1 LEEHLKEHGVEVIAR
16 IDHAAAAKKK
26 GLELRPTQVLVFG
39 NPAVGTKLMQ
49 SGPSVALDLPLRV
62 AVWQEADSTV
72 WVGCDDIAETAG
84 KHGITDQAATVKA
97 MKEALT
103 KALAHA
109 TNPY

>member
-1 LEEHLKEHGVEVIAR
+1 
-16 IDHAAAAKKK
+16 
-26 GLELRPTQVLVFG
+26 
-39 NPAVGTKLMQ
+39 M
-49 SGPSVALDLPLRV
+49 
-62 AVWQEADSTV
+62 
-72 WVGCDDIAETAG
+72 WVGYDDIAETAG